1 MKKKILAT
9 LIILSC
15 LLLSGCIDSDSP
27 VVKDE
32 ELEVQDETQ
41 NQILLNSIS
50 CFVYTFQDPDT
61 GVWYM
66 CTSEGITPRLN
77 PDGSLYL
84 SK

>member
-27 VVKDE
+27 VVEDE
-32 ELEVQDETQ
+32 ELEVPNEAQ
-41 NQILLNSIS
+41 NQILIKGVS
-50 CFVYTFQDPDT
+50 CFVYPFQDPDT
-61 GVWYM
+61 GVWYIA
-66 CTSEGITPRLN
+66 TREYITPRLN

-84 SK
+84 SE